1 MFARDVGHTTL
12 FQIVSLAL
20 TTHSTFLFNPRCLD
34 VGLPLAL
41 CYSSVPKHKL
51 IQFNSIQFNFD
62 SGTSSHNHNQTDS
75 AKSSNDKSETDE
87 GPQRTSKRSRRSED
101 TIQPKDVQ
109 MDPKFN
115 NYNQVCY
122 QPANNGQNA
131 NYPTNPLVNRML
143 KNRFH
148 DSATVDRR

>member
-1 MFARDVGHTTL
+1 LVFLYGPRAQIDCGLFGFFAVTE
-12 FQIVSLAL
+12 
-20 TTHSTFLFNPRCLD
+20 FNE
-34 VGLPLAL
+34 G
-41 CYSSVPKHKL
+41 Y
-51 IQFNSIQFNFD
+51 FD

-122 QPANNGQNA
+122 QPAKA
-131 NYPTNPLVNRML
+131 KMPIIPPILW
-143 KNRFH
+143 
-148 DSATVDRR
+148 